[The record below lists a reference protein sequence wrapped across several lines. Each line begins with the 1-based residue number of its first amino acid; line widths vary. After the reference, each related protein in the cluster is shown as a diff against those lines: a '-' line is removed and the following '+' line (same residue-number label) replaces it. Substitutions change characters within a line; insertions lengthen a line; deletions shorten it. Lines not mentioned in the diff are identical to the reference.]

1 MVFALISLKVV
12 QNPKIPTRA
21 PPIFILILL
30 SRSHRAWPET
40 IIMRSDI
47 IFRAVQFGVRTIFKV
62 RGLTRTFTNFE
73 KRGSRTVWKNLLDR
87 NATKSAPFM
96 PKTAQIDNFI
106 MIFGEF

>member
-40 IIMRSDI
+40 IILHSDI
-47 IFRAVQFGVRTIFKV
+47 IFRVVQFGVRTNFQV
-62 RGLTRTFTNFE
+62 CELTQTFTNFK
-73 KRGSRTVWKNLLDR
+73 KRGLRTL
-87 NATKSAPFM
+87 
-96 PKTAQIDNFI
+96 
-106 MIFGEF
+106 